1 MSSTICIPNIQRKT
15 HFCENQGVLVWTER
29 GGRFL
34 FEVIHHGPLEAAF
47 TRKGAHTKRVK
58 VVDISRCMSKE
69 EDRRLLLKPRAH
81 PMTIGL

>member
-1 MSSTICIPNIQRKT
+1 MYPKHTRET

-34 FEVIHHGPLEAAF
+34 FEVIHHGPLEDAF